1 MEFFESQVGEVR
13 YLTTLAETP
22 AAASA
27 SPASSSLNSNHHNHD
42 HHHHNHTNNSHGH
55 GHGHGLGIGHN
66 HAHDHGLI
74 DRGLD
79 PGPGHHLHHPASSNN
94 VVNNARSVSVSS
106 TTAGT
111 KRKDSGTD
119 ELPPSKATPQQR
131 SKRNRYI
138 SIACNECKRRK
149 IKCNGETPCQR
160 CGNLNLQCLY
170 APNCCSN
177 NVKDSEEFKQM
188 ARQVSQL
195 QEQVETLFSSMNA
208 LRSEALRLAPIQ
220 DRSLPVPPSASS
232 TPSSTSMTIASL
244 HRPDLP
250 QLRQPGFRGPTSTRF
265 SLDVAKNTLHKMG
278 YGNTG
283 DCIDLDGSV
292 HETPTTSPRIT
303 QQVVPSPYNTR
314 PPPDPLWE
322 FDKDELIRLCRVYEE
337 EVGIMWPIVRIE
349 SIINHAKSV
358 GAWIEAAKNNA
369 FVPPL
374 GSDGTFSDHNSIL
387 LKVVVCN
394 GLLVEEHGNSEK
406 AERLFESIKPITNRM
421 LSSDPSNVRNIPILA
436 LTAGYYFFS
445 TDEILSWRTMG
456 QVARYCFELGLHR
469 RDAIEQIADEEE
481 RRNAVFTFWTAFVL
495 DRRWS
500 FSTGL
505 PFVISDEE
513 VDPELP
519 YPDEYP
525 FLVAMITYSK
535 LSAKVWRLRRQFE
548 PNAPLELQAS
558 EIEDMDQRIKQ
569 WYREVPNE
577 VRLDLADWEALPRY
591 LNPPV
596 NSQKEYD
603 IERLQ
608 IWTYLRLNQI
618 RTWLYTPILHTHSSI
633 MENLHHAECV
643 VKLAKN
649 TITYLTHL
657 NNTTNLYRK
666 MQTFYHQFLSAAI
679 TVLFLASCHA
689 PVNFSSACRDEFYM
703 ALELVKDLSS
713 KSWVSKRLW
722 STIKSLREFAPR
734 LGLAEDPHSTAALTM
749 AGLATGQMRPTPSP
763 TATSSAFGPPQP
775 PMARPPASPDDAQNG
790 LQMSSEMGRIFED
803 YMGKGGNSIP
813 GNTTTLPHH
822 DPRAAIG
829 PTTPTAIN
837 TESPIPYATGP
848 ETTAA
853 IGNIYQHFK
862 DMF

>member
-22 AAASA
+22 AASA
-27 SPASSSLNSNHHNHD
+27 SPGSSSMNSHN
-42 HHHHNHTNNSHGH
+42 HHHNHNPNPNHPHAHAHAHTHPHAHGH
-55 GHGHGLGIGHN
+55 E
-66 HAHDHGLI
+66 LI

-79 PGPGHHLHHPASSNN
+79 LGPGHHHHHPASSNS
-94 VVNNARSVSVSS
+94 VLNNARSVSVSS
-106 TTAGT
+106 ATAGT

-119 ELPPSKATPQQR
+119 ELPPAKSTPQQR

-177 NVKDSEEFKQM
+177 SVKDSEEFKQM

-195 QEQVETLFSSMNA
+195 QEQVETLFNSMNA

-220 DRSLPVPPSASS
+220 DRSLPVPASASS
-232 TPSSTSMTIASL
+232 TPSSTSMTIPSL

-278 YGNTG
+278 YSNPG
-283 DCIDLDGSV
+283 DGIDLDGSV
-292 HETPTTSPRIT
+292 HGTPTTSPRIT
-303 QQVVPSPYNTR
+303 QQAVSSPFSAR

-322 FDKDELIRLCRVYEE
+322 FDKDELIRLCRIYEE
-337 EVGIMWPIVRIE
+337 EVGIMWPVVRIE
-349 SIINHAKSV
+349 TVISHAKSV
-358 GAWIEAAKNNA
+358 GAWIEAAKNN
-369 FVPPL
+369 PL
-374 GSDGTFSDHNSIL
+374 MTPAGSDGAISDHNSIL
-387 LKVVVCN
+387 LKVVICN
-394 GLLVEEHGNSEK
+394 GLLIEEHGNSEK
-406 AERLFESIKPITNRM
+406 AERLFESVKPITNRM

-436 LTAGYYFFS
+436 LTAGYYFLS
-445 TDEILSWRTMG
+445 TDEVLSWRTMG
-456 QVARYCFELGLHR
+456 QVARHCFELGLHR
-469 RDAIEQIADEEE
+469 RDAIEQIIDEEE
-481 RRNAVFTFWTAFVL
+481 RRNAIFTFWTAFVL

-505 PFVISDEE
+505 PFVMSDEE
-513 VDPELP
+513 VDPQLP

-535 LSAKVWRLRRQFE
+535 LSAKVWRLTRHFE
-548 PNAPLELQAS
+548 PNAALDLRAS

-591 LNPPV
+591 LDPPV

-633 MENLHHAECV
+633 MENLHQAECV

-666 MQTFYHQFLSAAI
+666 MQIFYHQFLSAAI

-689 PVNFSSACRDEFYM
+689 PVNFSSNCRDEFYM

-722 STIKSLREFAPR
+722 STIKSLKEVAPR

-763 TATSSAFGPPQP
+763 TATSPAFGPPQP
-775 PMARPPASPDDAQNG
+775 PPTIARSPASPDPSQNG
-790 LQMSSEMGRIFED
+790 LQMSNEMGRIFEG
-803 YMGKGGNSIP
+803 YIGKGGSTTP
-813 GNTTTLPHH
+813 GNIPTLPHH
-822 DPRAAIG
+822 DPRPAIG
-829 PTTPTAIN
+829 PTTPAAIN
-837 TESPIPYATGP
+837 AESPMPYNAGPDATVAI
-848 ETTAA
+848 EKDAA
-853 IGNIYQHFK
+853 SCLGIL
-862 DMF
+862 